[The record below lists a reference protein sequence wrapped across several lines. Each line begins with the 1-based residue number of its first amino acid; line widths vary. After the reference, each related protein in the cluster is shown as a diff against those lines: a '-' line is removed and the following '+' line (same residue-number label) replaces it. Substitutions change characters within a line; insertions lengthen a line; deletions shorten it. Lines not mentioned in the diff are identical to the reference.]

1 MAFAPTMPN
10 TAKDVLNSMLIE
22 FESDKTVNHL
32 KENWFNASAPCIQQ
46 EERGEG
52 AQLKFRD
59 VWAFFF
65 VYLMV
70 GVFAI
75 VGKIVQDFIE
85 PADDEKEEAS
95 AAKQPKEEDK
105 APKDKVKTTPAP
117 GPSNLVYS
125 GNQPSMVMPVS
136 MPGLMTYYP

>member
-75 VGKIVQDFIE
+75 VGKIVQMLTLLQRQRKKMLFNN
-85 PADDEKEEAS
+85 S
-95 AAKQPKEEDK
+95 AERLDA
-105 APKDKVKTTPAP
+105 ATI
-117 GPSNLVYS
+117 
-125 GNQPSMVMPVS
+125 VS
-136 MPGLMTYYP
+136 YACQAFVVATL